1 MQFDRV
7 GCFTYSPQEGT
18 RAFDL
23 DDDVDDSIKRERKER
38 VEELQRA
45 ITSERYE
52 RFLGRETRVLVD
64 RAGDTPGTL
73 LARAP
78 WQADDIDGMVHL
90 TGDAPIGSFVDVRID
105 AVVDDFDFRATWLGR
120 VDSPSVAPR
129 RPSRELP
136 MVGLTN
142 SSAGSYGR

>member
-23 DDDVDDSIKRERKER
+23 EDDVPESIKRERKER
-38 VEELQRA
+38 IEELQRA

-52 RFLGRETRVLVD
+52 RFLGREVRVLID
-64 RAGDTPGTL
+64 RVGDTPGQL
-73 LARAP
+73 IARAP
-78 WQADDIDGMVHL
+78 WQADDIDGIVML
-90 TGDAPIGSFVDVRID
+90 TGDAPIGSLVDVRIEQ
-105 AVVDDFDFRATWLGR
+105 VVDDYDFRATWRGLA
-120 VDSPSVAPR
+120 DAPAVTPA
-129 RPSRELP
+129 RPTRHLP
-136 MVGLTN
+136 LVGTTT